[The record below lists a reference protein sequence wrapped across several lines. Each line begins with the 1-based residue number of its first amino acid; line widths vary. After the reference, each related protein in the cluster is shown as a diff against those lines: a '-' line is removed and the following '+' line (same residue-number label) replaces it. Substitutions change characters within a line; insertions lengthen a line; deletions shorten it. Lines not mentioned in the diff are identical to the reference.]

1 VQQDDRGYAHP
12 TIVPE
17 RTLWWHDK
25 GVRPLRNHTERPA
38 LITEAPVSVDEEF
51 AFRRKRYLIMMIVR
65 ALCVIGA
72 ASTFRFSGWLAT
84 AFVVG
89 GLVLPWTAV
98 VMANDRLPKR
108 GVRFSRFHG
117 ASDDASRQLGRPG
130 PQALPHGDDQRPGGD
145 DQRPRGDDHV
155 PSGDEHQKHTVIDL

>member
-1 VQQDDRGYAHP
+1 
-12 TIVPE
+12 
-17 RTLWWHDK
+17 
-25 GVRPLRNHTERPA
+25 VRPLWNHTERPA
-38 LITEAPVSVDEEF
+38 LITEAPVSIDDEF
-51 AFRRKRYLIMMIVR
+51 AFRRKRYLIMMIIR

-117 ASDDASRQLGRPG
+117 RQDDPSRQLGSPG
-130 PQALPHGDDQRPGGD
+130 PAALPGR
-145 DQRPRGDDHV
+145 
-155 PSGDEHQKHTVIDL
+155 DERADPTVIDL